1 MSNPYKIIPADKKY
15 KGAPPVDTLLNVN
28 LEEDSRELIEGDRSV
43 PLNLSVRYNTERQ
56 NFSNYRLYG
65 KIQPYVDNAFSGT
78 ASQTASNL
86 IYSLY
91 STGQF
96 FSGGNVEFKGYP
108 EYRHFDFLRSDT
120 DESVAEETNWNL
132 YVTIP
137 TYDCDGEQPMSY
149 TPFEGGDTLNF
160 LANEGIPFY
169 IKNRVVGGKKILE
182 FTCGAPHG
190 LKMGEYV
197 RLNIPNNQYPG
208 FTNGN
213 ITYPVFSLGNSKRQS
228 NKHVFNLYIPSVNN
242 GQSPQINDN
251 TLGLFKRQINLNDNS
266 SVSSYYVIEH
276 EIITDVEDYT
286 LNKCAFAE
294 GVFKTVKKFQS
305 QFENPDAIERVAI
318 KEDYPTYLYSFT
330 KDINVKK
337 YLDNLQRP
345 ITTLYITIM
354 LRNNLGYLDYPP
366 TYGWDWNFP
375 YNFADTNFNGNI
387 VRGHPGDPQPISNI
401 IYTTIGSLNSGLPLV
416 PGDKLRGA
424 FTEYNKYD
432 LKERTIS
439 DIKHSFKFN
448 TNVFYN
454 LDGEGSYTYKP
465 HYPVP
470 IRTYSDYIESG
481 DPRKIANVPDYA
493 TYFEI
498 EKTWKWRDIYD
509 IGFIE
514 GNTGVDYP
522 FINAS
527 HYPMTDISFFVNRLI
542 RANAFINEDTYQL
555 SAATNTNENFIEDGC
570 E

>member
-1 MSNPYKIIPADKKY
+1 
-15 KGAPPVDTLLNVN
+15 
-28 LEEDSRELIEGDRSV
+28 
-43 PLNLSVRYNTERQ
+43 
-56 NFSNYRLYG
+56 
-65 KIQPYVDNAFSGT
+65 
-78 ASQTASNL
+78 
-86 IYSLY
+86 
-91 STGQF
+91 
-96 FSGGNVEFKGYP
+96 
-108 EYRHFDFLRSDT
+108 
-120 DESVAEETNWNL
+120 
-132 YVTIP
+132 
-137 TYDCDGEQPMSY
+137 
-149 TPFEGGDTLNF
+149 
-160 LANEGIPFY
+160 
-169 IKNRVVGGKKILE
+169 
-182 FTCGAPHG
+182 
-190 LKMGEYV
+190 
-197 RLNIPNNQYPG
+197 
-208 FTNGN
+208 
-213 ITYPVFSLGNSKRQS
+213 
-228 NKHVFNLYIPSVNN
+228 
-242 GQSPQINDN
+242 
-251 TLGLFKRQINLNDNS
+251 
-266 SVSSYYVIEH
+266 
-276 EIITDVEDYT
+276 
-286 LNKCAFAE
+286 
-294 GVFKTVKKFQS
+294 
-305 QFENPDAIERVAI
+305 
-318 KEDYPTYLYSFT
+318 
-330 KDINVKK
+330 
-337 YLDNLQRP
+337 
-345 ITTLYITIM
+345 M